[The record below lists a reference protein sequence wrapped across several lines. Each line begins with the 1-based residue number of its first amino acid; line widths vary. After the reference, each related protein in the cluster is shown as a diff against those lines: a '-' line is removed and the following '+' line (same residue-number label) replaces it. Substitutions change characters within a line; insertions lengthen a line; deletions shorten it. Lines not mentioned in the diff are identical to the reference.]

1 MVLRNG
7 CTACLQEGKPM
18 ESTHFKALIVEETA
32 PRQFSRRIGERTV
45 DGLPPGELLIRVAWS
60 SLNYKDALSATGNP
74 GVSRNFPHTPGID
87 AAGIVADCSDGSF
100 NIGQQVLVTGY
111 DLGMNTSGG
120 FGQYIRV
127 PSAWGVPLPEGLTL
141 RESMVLGTAGF
152 TAALSVLKLS
162 AGGVTPDQG
171 DILVTGASGGVGSIA
186 VALLAKIGYR
196 VTASTGKMAE
206 EAFLKGLGAS
216 EVMQRDELLQGAERP
231 LLKERWAGVLDVV
244 GGDTLAAAIKSTR
257 YGGSVTCCG
266 LVGSADLK
274 MNVFPFILRGVSLL
288 GIDSV
293 QCKMELRRQ
302 VWQKLATEW
311 KLENLEDAVHEITLE
326 GLEGAIQAML
336 RGESKGRIVVNLA
349 SP

>member
-1 MVLRNG
+1 
-7 CTACLQEGKPM
+7 M
-18 ESTHFKALIVEETA
+18 ETDRFKALVVEESA
-32 PRQFSRRIGERTV
+32 PKQFSRRVGERMIG
-45 DGLPPGELLIRVAWS
+45 DLPPGELLIRVAWS

-74 GVSRNFPHTPGID
+74 GVTRNFPHTPGID
-87 AAGIVADCSDGSF
+87 AAGTVVDCSDGSF
-100 NIGQQVLVTGY
+100 DIGRQVLVTGY

-127 PSAWGVPLPEGLTL
+127 PSAWAVPLPDGLSL

-186 VALLAKIGYR
+186 VALLAKAGYR
-196 VTASTGKMAE
+196 VTASTGKTAE
-206 EAFLKGLGAS
+206 EGLLKRLGAAD
-216 EVMQRDELLQGAERP
+216 VIHRDELLNGVERP
-231 LLKERWAGVLDVV
+231 MLKERWAGVVDVV

-266 LVGSADLK
+266 LVGSADLN

-293 QCKMELRRQ
+293 QCPMGPRRD
-302 VWQKLATEW
+302 VWKKLAAEW
-311 KLENLEDAVHEITLE
+311 RLENLGDAVHEITLE
-326 GLEGAIQAML
+326 GLENAVQAML
-336 RGESKGRIVVNLA
+336 RGEARGRTVVNLA
-349 SP
+349 